1 MPSTSSK
8 KLPPKPGQLVSTEQ
22 IYQDSSLL
30 AFIIDGEVVQTF
42 LCDRRMSAILLSNPT
57 IIEIDGENNFLE
69 GPHIGWKYDGSKF
82 IGPEL
87 N

>member
-8 KLPPKPGQLVSTEQ
+8 KMPKVGQLISSKE
-22 IYQDSSLL
+22 IYKDSSLL

-57 IIEIDGENNFLE
+57 IVEIDGESNFLK
-69 GPHIGWKYDGSKF
+69 GPHIGWKYDGNKF
-82 IGPEL
+82 IQPEV